1 MRLRWQIK
9 TLLDRDH
16 AQDINDIYSRFGIAV
31 SVRTKLHAQALSDLY
46 DALEVMSDYY
56 GIAPKSMGLNGIS
69 IIIEK
74 RVYDGRTFFKEG
86 DVVDGLFDSKTRS
99 IHLTA
104 KRPNALAHEFV
115 HAVDYAFRSGERQ
128 RWTSY
133 TETDGKRDI
142 HRSLNGFASFLAESD
157 VPERDVKD
165 FVETYKI
172 MQEEKDAEGYLTL
185 PSEIVA
191 RMGEFSFWNDN
202 KEACA
207 GNPFLNFSYEP
218 FHEAEDVLVER
229 FPFHSVNAIRYFV
242 HHAAR
247 EIAKEPPERWHPVP
261 RSEFAPEHGTQW
273 YREKWYKLYEA
284 RHNVQERLD
293 TIEGQAWAIKN
304 DAFLDEEKRRD
315 KEKMIRDAKEELPG
329 LKKTLAQTAISLMR
343 KIENPDLNAR
353 LSMLKP
359 ASSRIDG
366 IIFYM
371 RECQTAA
378 RLREQELQAGGKKRK
393 ERER

>member
-1 MRLRWQIK
+1 MHFQKSRK
-9 TLLDRDH
+9 TV
-16 AQDINDIYSRFGIAV
+16 QDDKRKEIINDIRLRFGIKVADRAGT
-31 SVRTKLHAQALSDLY
+31 SPRRLNWLRQALGI
-46 DALEVMSDYY
+46 MCNYY
-56 GIAPKSMGLNGIS
+56 GISPDSMKLNGIS
-69 IIIEK
+69 IIIEET
-74 RVYDGRTFFKEG
+74 VYDGRTFFKEG
-86 DVVDGLFDSKTRS
+86 DIVDGLFDSKARS

-104 KRPNALAHEFV
+104 NSPNALVHEFI

-133 TETDGKRDI
+133 TEADGKRDI

-157 VPERDVKD
+157 APERDVED

-207 GNPFLNFSYEP
+207 GNPFLSFSYEP
-218 FHEAEDVLVER
+218 YHEAEDVLVER

-247 EIAKEPPERWHPVP
+247 EIAKEPPERWHPAP
-261 RSEFAPEHGTQW
+261 QSEFAPEHGAQW

-343 KIENPDLNAR
+343 EIENPDLNAR
-353 LSMLKP
+353 LLMLKP
-359 ASSRIDG
+359 ANSRIDG

-393 ERER
+393 ERKR